1 MMLLCHKEPA
11 RRIQSPILGALEC
24 KIHPYAIKNQQGSRM
39 ILISD
44 LLPYSA
50 DKGGLKDWDRPCC
63 WCKVHWFLNETNSLR
78 WVGVMPA
85 CIAGRE
91 CNLRPL
97 IKLMMKFH
105 TFLNMT
111 GSLKRRSK
119 NSTTTERYKDF
130 ADGAQG
136 GQSLEERGDTWR
148 IILTGLGLAGLCLN

>member
-1 MMLLCHKEPA
+1 MQNTPLCHKEPA
-11 RRIQSPILGALEC
+11 R
-24 KIHPYAIKNQQGSRM
+24 
-39 ILISD
+39 ISD
-44 LLPYSA
+44 DPDLGPDLGSWVLHSA
-50 DKGGLKDWDRPCC
+50 NKGELKDWDRPCG